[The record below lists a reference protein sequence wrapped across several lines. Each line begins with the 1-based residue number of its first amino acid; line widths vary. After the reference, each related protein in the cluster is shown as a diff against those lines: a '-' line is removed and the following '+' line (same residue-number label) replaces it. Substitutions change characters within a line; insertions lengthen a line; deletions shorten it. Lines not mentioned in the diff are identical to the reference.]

1 MPGRLAYYPWPSH
14 HVALPAGVNPDTFS
28 FIMALSELRLPQAE
42 LLFDPTFLPAA
53 EAGALLAQ
61 LTADVAWEQR
71 AIRIFGQEI
80 PQPRLT
86 AWYGDAE
93 ARYTYSDLA
102 WEPRPWLPALHA
114 LRQHLEAATGHRFNS
129 VLLNLYRNGRDS
141 MGWHADD
148 EPELGPAPAIASLS
162 LGATRRFRLRPGR
175 AGLAHAPFGLD
186 LPGGSLLLMRGPT
199 QRHWQHA
206 LPKTSRPVA
215 PRLNLTFR
223 LVTPAGR

>member
-1 MPGRLAYYPWPSH
+1 
-14 HVALPAGVNPDTFS
+14 
-28 FIMALSELRLPQAE
+28 MALSELLLPQAE
-42 LLFDPTFLPAA
+42 LLFDSTFLPAA

-71 AIRIFGQEI
+71 SIRIFGQEI

-93 ARYTYSDLA
+93 ARYTYSGLA

-114 LRQHLEAATGHRFNS
+114 LRQRLEAATGACFNS

-162 LGATRRFRLRPGR
+162 LGATRRFRLRPCRTGP
-175 AGLAHAPFGLD
+175 AHAPFGLD

-206 LPKTSRPVA
+206 LPKTARPVG

-223 LVTPAGR
+223 WVAGAAS